1 MRNLLGIAFVHLAA
15 VGLDEEFRHGSRT
28 IHRAGESAITSTG
41 GCLRRQCGSDFPS
54 QNRRSEGFF
63 LFACCAALQQ
73 GYPFL
78 HRENGVSAQ
87 ATNLSNTTRA
97 RMMQVFHLHV
107 VTQDPPICHPERSRG
122 GSAARSCAS
131 AARTTA
137 RSTSSNVGSAATNNS
152 LQFSISVR
160 FNSECG

>member
-1 MRNLLGIAFVHLAA
+1 MKNFGTARERYTGLAKVPLPQRAA
-15 VGLDEEFRHGSRT
+15 VSD
-28 IHRAGESAITSTG
+28 ASAALTSDPRIGDRKGFSSLPAALPFNQAIPSSTG
-41 GCLRRQCGSDFPS
+41 
-54 QNRRSEGFF
+54 EK
-63 LFACCAALQQ
+63 
-73 GYPFL
+73 
-78 HRENGVSAQ
+78 GVSEQ

-97 RMMQVFHLHV
+97 RMVQVFHLHV
-107 VTQDPPICHPERSRG
+107 VTQDPPVCHPERSRG